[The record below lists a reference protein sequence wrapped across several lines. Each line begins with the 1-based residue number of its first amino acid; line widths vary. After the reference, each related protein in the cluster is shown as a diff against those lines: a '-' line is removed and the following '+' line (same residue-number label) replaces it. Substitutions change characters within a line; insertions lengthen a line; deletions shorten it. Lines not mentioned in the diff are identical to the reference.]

1 MSSQAPGA
9 GTDVLAGFEAL
20 ASSTG
25 IALPPLLRQ
34 LLATGKTMYG
44 PDWAATWRER
54 CLHTPPPLI
63 SCRDFEWMDADQART
78 TIEEWL
84 HPDFQA
90 GKRFLPFAES
100 GAGDAWCLVPLDA
113 LDGAPSA
120 GVALVRHD
128 AASSEIGHASFADFA
143 CVQLLHALADISH
156 WLGEDGLSE
165 QEAWAMV
172 RADVSQVAQGLDA
185 ETGAWLQAFCRVA
198 PASRPGSALSLISA
212 QQLAVGLGKFVRPAA
227 PPLAI
232 VARWNCEPPRRPAVQ
247 GPSTPRADSSNREPS

>member
-20 ASSTG
+20 ASRTG

-34 LLATGKTMYG
+34 LLATGRTMYG
-44 PDWAATWRER
+44 PDWAENWRER

-100 GAGDAWCLVPLDA
+100 GAGDVWCLVPLDA

-185 ETGAWLQAFCRVA
+185 ETGAWLQSLCGA
-198 PASRPGSALSLISA
+198 ASVPSWISVPQLEAGLSLFA
-212 QQLAVGLGKFVRPAA
+212 PPLA

-247 GPSTPRADSSNREPS
+247 GPSTPRADSTDRERS

>member
-1 MSSQAPGA
+1 MSGQAPGA

-25 IALPPLLRQ
+25 IALPPLLRR
-34 LLATGKTMYG
+34 LLATGRTIYG
-44 PDWAATWRER
+44 PDWAENWRER

-63 SCRDFEWMDADQART
+63 CCPDFEWMDADQART

-100 GAGDAWCLVPLDA
+100 GAGDAWCLVPLDTLDT

-185 ETGAWLQAFCRVA
+185 ETGAWLQALCGATSVPSWISVPQLEA
-198 PASRPGSALSLISA
+198 GLSL
-212 QQLAVGLGKFVRPAA
+212 FA
-227 PPLAI
+227 PPLAPPLPI
-232 VARWNCEPPRRPAVQ
+232 VARWNCEPPPRPAVQ